1 MIEVAVTGVGVVSPL
16 GNDVAA
22 MRAAIAAGKS
32 GYQRFPDDLRRVLDI
47 PGYAM
52 CTFDCTPHL
61 KRKKDKKL
69 LPRAAEIALCAA
81 ADALGSDRPDEIGG
95 FLGVGREPSD
105 QADTG
110 PSLLASCTKGHL
122 DLEKLGTVG
131 VALYP
136 PLAPLRTLPNLIL
149 AHVAIHLDL
158 TGECG
163 TRAGEEAAGIAAL
176 VEGWLAVAEGRSDVV
191 LAGGADCRID
201 LGSARDLVRQ
211 GLCGPTRG
219 PGEGAAVFRLEPLER
234 ARARGATVFAVITG
248 GGVASGGPIAGAI
261 RPQDFEPALGACG
274 SAAGPLAVA
283 ASLTRTCTVEALE
296 DSGARAWIAFS
307 VPG

>member
-1 MIEVAVTGVGVVSPL
+1 MIEVAITGVGVVSPL
-16 GNDVAA
+16 GNDAA
-22 MRAAIAAGKS
+22 VMRAAIAAGKT
-32 GYQRFPDDLRRVLDI
+32 GYQQFREDLRNALDI

-52 CTFDCTPHL
+52 CTFDCVPYL

-81 ADALGSDRPDEIGG
+81 ADALGSDRPVGVGG

-110 PSLLASCTKGHL
+110 PSLLASCTSGHL
-122 DLEKLGTVG
+122 DLDKLGTVG

-163 TRAGEEAAGIAAL
+163 TRAGEEAAGIAAI

-211 GLCGPTRG
+211 GLCGPARG
-219 PGEGAAVFRLEPLER
+219 PGEGAAMFRLEPLHR
-234 ARARGATVFAVITG
+234 AIARGAPVLAVITG
-248 GGVASGGPIAGAI
+248 GGVASGGPLPGAV
-261 RPQDFEPALGACG
+261 RPQDLERHFGACG
-274 SAAGPLAVA
+274 AAAGPLALA
-283 ASLTRTCTVEALE
+283 AALDRSGTGEAVK
-296 DSGARAWIAFS
+296 DSGARAWLAFR
-307 VPG
+307 VPS